1 MAEEKPKPNKQLL
14 HQSSVVAAGLFV
26 YAGGYGCRQARTD
39 RISDTVGRSRESTSS
54 CQKHR
59 HHSG

>member
-39 RISDTVGRSRESTSS
+39 RISDTVGGVGSRQVLPETSS
-54 CQKHR
+54 
-59 HHSG
+59 S